1 MTQIQIIGLLMYR
14 TNMRI
19 EHWAKN
25 KGFTKSTV
33 YRVVSGEMEKG
44 SSTERVRKAIS
55 ADVRKDLVELW
66 PEAAKTQ

>member
-14 TNMRI
+14 TNMRV

-33 YRVVSGEMEKG
+33 YRVVSRAMKKG
-44 SSTERVRKAIS
+44 PVTDKVREEIAQSIKKPVSEVFTDA
-55 ADVRKDLVELW
+55 E
-66 PEAAKTQ
+66 